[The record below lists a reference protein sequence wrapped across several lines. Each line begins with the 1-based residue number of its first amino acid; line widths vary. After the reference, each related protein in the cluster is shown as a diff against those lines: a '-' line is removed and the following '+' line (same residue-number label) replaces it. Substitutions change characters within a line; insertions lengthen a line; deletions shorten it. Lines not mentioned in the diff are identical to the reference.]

1 MENAVTTLS
10 DKSRFPEEPAE
21 GSRQTVDHELT
32 RTRNHRESGAR
43 KLQER
48 PGENLPDPIYT
59 GDRGDE
65 PPGSTRGEDPTEPTE
80 ENNG

>member
-1 MENAVTTLS
+1 MENAVTRLS

-48 PGENLPDPIYT
+48 PDENLPDPIYT